1 MKRILFLS
9 AILFATSGYSQTNCD
24 VLKKDNEA
32 LQSTNK
38 ILVSENEYLKKVLDI
53 NKPILETETE
63 NSTFKITKVVGNK
76 AGKNIEIAFLVEA
89 KDENKKITIENISA
103 VDIEGNAYEID
114 FFKSSNTFPQ
124 LAKDVPVKLTL
135 SFKDIQGVPMFIK
148 MFRFKTT
155 SQPDRNTFEK
165 KRSNLEFK
173 DLKVVWN

>member
-38 ILVSENEYLKKVLDI
+38 VLVSENEYLKKVLDI

-63 NSTFKITKVVGNK
+63 NSAFKITKVEGNK
-76 AGKNIEIAFLVEA
+76 TAKSIELTFLIES
-89 KDENKKITIENISA
+89 KDENKKMTIEDIFV
-103 VDIEGNAYEID
+103 VDIDGNEYKID
-114 FFKSSNTFPQ
+114 FNTSSKFFPK
-124 LAKDVPVKLTL
+124 LAKDVPVKLIF
-135 SFKDIQGVPMFIK
+135 SFKDIQGEPMFIK
-148 MFRFKTT
+148 MFRFKAT

-165 KRSNLEFK
+165 TRSNLEFK

>member
-1 MKRILFLS
+1 MTRILFLS

-38 ILVSENEYLKKVLDI
+38 VLVSENEYLKKVLDI

-63 NSTFKITKVVGNK
+63 NSAFKITKVTGNK
-76 AGKNIEIAFLVEA
+76 AGKNIEITFLVEA
-89 KDENKKITIENISA
+89 KDENKKMTIQDISII
-103 VDIEGNAYEID
+103 DIEGNEYGID
-114 FFKSSNTFPQ
+114 FFKSSKTFPQ
-124 LAKDVPVKLTL
+124 LAKNVPQKLTL
-135 SFKDIQGVPMFIK
+135 SFKDIQGEPMFIK

-165 KRSNLEFK
+165 TRSNLEFR
-173 DLKVVWN
+173 DLKVSWN

>member
-1 MKRILFLS
+1 MTRILFLS

-38 ILVSENEYLKKVLDI
+38 VLVSENEYLKKVLDI

-63 NSTFKITKVVGNK
+63 NSAFKITKVEGNK
-76 AGKNIEIAFLVEA
+76 TAKSIELTFLIES
-89 KDENKKITIENISA
+89 KDENKKMTIEDIFV
-103 VDIEGNAYEID
+103 VDIDGNEYKID
-114 FFKSSNTFPQ
+114 SNTSSKFFPK
-124 LAKDVPVKLTL
+124 LAKDVPVKLIF
-135 SFKDIQGVPMFIK
+135 SFKDIQGEPMFIK
-148 MFRFKTT
+148 MFRFKAT

-165 KRSNLEFK
+165 TRSNLEFK

>member
-1 MKRILFLS
+1 MRRFLFLP
-9 AILFATSGYSQTNCD
+9 ALLLAAFGYSQTNCD

-38 ILVSENEYLKKVLDI
+38 VLTSENEYLKKVLDI
-53 NKPILETETE
+53 NKPILETEIE

-76 AGKNIEIAFLVEA
+76 TAKNIEITFLVEA
-89 KDENKKITIENISA
+89 KDENKKMTIENISA

-124 LAKDVPVKLTL
+124 LAKDVPVKLIF
-135 SFKDIQGVPMFIK
+135 SFKDIQGEPMFIK